1 VDKQYERRLPISLPG
16 ASASAV
22 RFHLCGAAYTLGANI
37 TEAGKAQ
44 VRVLLVED
52 DMQLGE
58 SLEAAL
64 RLEQYAVDWL
74 RSGEP
79 ARAALQAT
87 PYDLII
93 LDLGLPGVPG
103 MQVLRQLRADK
114 HTLPVLL
121 LTARNTLQD
130 KVDGLDSGADDYLTK
145 PFEMDEMFAR
155 VRSLLRRQ
163 GDSKVT
169 RLDIAG
175 ISLDPVNRVVEFD
188 NETPDLTAREFAI
201 LEILM
206 RNAGRFVS
214 RQRLEEGIYSW
225 GEEVGSN
232 TVEVYISRL
241 RKRFGRDLIETMR
254 GVGYR
259 IPT

>member
-1 VDKQYERRLPISLPG
+1 M
-16 ASASAV
+16 
-22 RFHLCGAAYTLGANI
+22 
-37 TEAGKAQ
+37 
-44 VRVLLVED
+44 RVLLVED
-52 DMQLGE
+52 DEQLGE

-64 RLEQYAVDWL
+64 RLEQYAVDWV

-79 ARAALQAT
+79 VRAALGAT
-87 PYDLII
+87 PYDLLI

-114 HTLPVLL
+114 HVLPVLL
-121 LTARNTLQD
+121 LTARNTLAD

-145 PFEMDEMFAR
+145 PFEIDEMFAR
-155 VRSLLRRQ
+155 VRSLLRRK
-163 GDSKVT
+163 GDSKIS
-169 RLDIAG
+169 RLEVAG
-175 ISLDPVNRVVEFD
+175 ISLDPGYRVVEFAGASL
-188 NETPDLTAREFAI
+188 DLTAREFAI
-201 LEILM
+201 LEILL

-241 RKRFGRDLIETMR
+241 RKRFGSSLIETMR

-259 IPT
+259 IPS

>member
-1 VDKQYERRLPISLPG
+1 M
-16 ASASAV
+16 
-22 RFHLCGAAYTLGANI
+22 
-37 TEAGKAQ
+37 
-44 VRVLLVED
+44 RVLLVED
-52 DMQLGE
+52 DEQLGE

-64 RLEQYAVDWL
+64 RLEQYAVDWV

-79 ARAALQAT
+79 VRAALGAT
-87 PYDLII
+87 PYDLLI

-114 HTLPVLL
+114 HVLPVLL
-121 LTARNTLQD
+121 LTARNTLAD

-145 PFEMDEMFAR
+145 PFEIDEMFAR
-155 VRSLLRRQ
+155 VRSLLRRK
-163 GDSKVT
+163 GDSKIS
-169 RLDIAG
+169 RLEVAG
-175 ISLDPVNRVVEFD
+175 ISLDPGDRVVEFAGASL
-188 NETPDLTAREFAI
+188 DLTAREFAI
-201 LEILM
+201 LEILL

-214 RQRLEEGIYSW
+214 RQRLEEGIYPT

-241 RKRFGRDLIETMR
+241 RKRFGSSLIETMR

-259 IPT
+259 IPS